1 MGLKELFRKKLK
13 EVRKSVKATS
23 ASRKAPKKAVKRIVS
38 RKAPKKAA
46 PKATKKLVL
55 KKAIK
60 PGVVS
65 TASRSECPECGS
77 VNVVISKMTGNTI
90 CQDCGAIFAGLIPEV
105 EQKFEEVKNQ
115 H

>member
-13 EVRKSVKATS
+13 EVRKSVKAKS
-23 ASRKAPKKAVKRIVS
+23 ASRKAPKKAKRIVS
-38 RKAPKKAA
+38 RKASKKAA
-46 PKATKKLVL
+46 PKASKKSAL
-55 KKAIK
+55 KKAIL
-60 PGVVS
+60 PVS